1 MNEAIEQNELRDTIL
16 LRGSIE
22 YALLDA
28 RPGPTY
34 GEIVQAGRK
43 DNIVV
48 TQGRAWILNRIG
60 STDANVIDRI
70 YLGTGTAAPATGN
83 TQLANSFSS
92 RSAGTVS
99 AAGTTANP
107 PYFQFSASWASN
119 ETAASSSVINEF
131 GLFAANATMV
141 GRLTTSATIN
151 FSSTNELK
159 ITYTLSN

>member
-1 MNEAIEQNELRDTIL
+1 MESRDSELRDVIL
-16 LRGSIE
+16 LRGALE
-22 YALLDA
+22 YALIDA
-28 RPGPTY
+28 REGPTK
-34 GEIVQAGRK
+34 GQLVQSGRY

-119 ETAASSSVINEF
+119 ETHSGGSSSAINEF

-159 ITYTLSN
+159 ITYSLSN